1 MDVTANCIYEIR
13 CLALDGFDL
22 NTVHQLSNKEK
33 KNLGGARIQT
43 WGCWVGSKNASSVLC
58 SPNEQMRLQNS
69 LFSAVDASATAETS
83 GKRRKKNKLIATHDQ
98 DRQRQRY
105 FADDD
110 KHDLKSMFEREK
122 LSTAEDQNA
131 MLSRLA
137 WLLNFTIGAT
147 KKVLT

>member
-1 MDVTANCIYEIR
+1 MKR
-13 CLALDGFDL
+13 
-22 NTVHQLSNKEK
+22 

-43 WGCWVGSKNASSVLC
+43 WGYWVGSKNASSVLC
-58 SPNEQMRLQNS
+58 SPNEQMRLQRS
-69 LFSAVDASATAETS
+69 LCFAVDASATAETS

-137 WLLNFTIGAT
+137 WLLNFTIGAM